1 MWHNELFEI
10 TTTDFCAE
18 DTLGYTRE
26 DASNANV
33 IRWRSPLWIARVDPE
48 RVCLIRET
56 EQVVLPLVGDGVN
69 AADDVAIMG
78 NFNVTNVSPEES
90 WVTVG
95 EWIPRRGGKGDVL
108 LARIHWAKPNRLV
121 NASLEAK

>member
-1 MWHNELFEI
+1 MP
-10 TTTDFCAE
+10 A
-18 DTLGYTRE
+18 
-26 DASNANV
+26 
-33 IRWRSPLWIARVDPE
+33 LWIARVDPE

-78 NFNVTNVSPEES
+78 NFNVTNAAPEES

-108 LARIHWAKPNRLV
+108 LARIRWAKPNRLV
-121 NASLEAK
+121 DASLAAE